1 MTSTRGWHR
10 SVPRVHGVSF
20 DREAPDSPARA
31 LYTSPYEKRPVTA
44 RKVTLSVVSR
54 SRAESVRTR
63 FQSTS

>member
-1 MTSTRGWHR
+1 MRSTRGSR
-10 SVPRVHGVSF
+10 RCVPHVRGGSF
-20 DREAPDSPARA
+20 DREAPDSAALA